1 MQFSLFKKSESDDEE
16 KKIGHY
22 HHYRY
27 GHKSLELAPNL
38 AWLAHDGATR
48 NWRTE
53 AQDKVSMHI
62 TEEKEFFWPNASGG
76 ILVSI
81 HHHIYPPSAAVQD
94 PKIEA
99 EKEERNFRGPRSA

>member
-1 MQFSLFKKSESDDEE
+1 MK
-16 KKIGHY
+16 KKIG
-22 HHYRY
+22 HYRY

-62 TEEKEFFWPNASGG
+62 TEEKEFFWPNASG

-81 HHHIYPPSAAVQD
+81 HVYPPSAAVQD
-94 PKIEA
+94 LKIEA

>member
-22 HHYRY
+22 QHYRY

-53 AQDKVSMHI
+53 AAQDKVSMHI
-62 TEEKEFFWPNASGG
+62 TEEKEFFDQYAGG
-76 ILVSI
+76 L
-81 HHHIYPPSAAVQD
+81 
-94 PKIEA
+94 
-99 EKEERNFRGPRSA
+99 

>member
-1 MQFSLFKKSESDDEE
+1 METADAE
-16 KKIGHY
+16 KIGQY
-22 HHYRY
+22 CGC
-27 GHKSLELAPNL
+27 GHKSFELVGPNL

-81 HHHIYPPSAAVQD
+81 HHHMYPPSAAVQD